1 MKCRICNDSLDY
13 CILDLQ
19 NSPCSND
26 FLNEYQLNCEEIT
39 YPLKLFLCTNCFL
52 VQVKEFKKA
61 NEIFSNEYIY
71 HSSYSNTWL
80 DHSKKFVNESV
91 KRFNLNSSS
100 AVMEIASNDGYL
112 LQYIKNKNIPCVGI
126 EPASNIANI
135 AIKKNIPTINDF
147 FSYDFASDYVKNN
160 KKVDFLIANNV
171 IAHVPTLKDFVKG
184 IKHILNPDGVLSL
197 EFPHLLNMIN
207 YNQFDTVYHEH
218 FSYFSLFTLTNLL
231 SDYELSVFDCEEI
244 KTHGG
249 SLRVYIKNKGDN
261 KNNKT
266 ESVNGILNKELSAG
280 INNVRYYDNFY
291 KNTIKIKY
299 KFLDYIVNKNLE
311 NKKIIAFGAAAKGN
325 TFLNYCGIR
334 KDFIDYVVDETP
346 SKQGK
351 YLPQSHIKVEKFD
364 KIIQDRPD
372 VIIIIPWNFKEE
384 IIKKLEFTKTWN
396 CELLTYIPTINIHK

>member
-1 MKCRICNDSLDY
+1 
-13 CILDLQ
+13 
-19 NSPCSND
+19 
-26 FLNEYQLNCEEIT
+26 
-39 YPLKLFLCTNCFL
+39 
-52 VQVKEFKKA
+52 
-61 NEIFSNEYIY
+61 
-71 HSSYSNTWL
+71 
-80 DHSKKFVNESV
+80 
-91 KRFNLNSSS
+91 
-100 AVMEIASNDGYL
+100 
-112 LQYIKNKNIPCVGI
+112 
-126 EPASNIANI
+126 
-135 AIKKNIPTINDF
+135 
-147 FSYDFASDYVKNN
+147 
-160 KKVDFLIANNV
+160 
-171 IAHVPTLKDFVKG
+171 
-184 IKHILNPDGVLSL
+184 
-197 EFPHLLNMIN
+197 MIN

-218 FSYFSLFTLTNLL
+218 FSYFSLFTLTNLF

-299 KFLDYIVNKNLE
+299 KFLDYIVNKKLE